1 MKKMKNLIIILS
13 GIIIFSTSCT
23 KPDTNILNKE
33 ENNSLIQ
40 NTLYKGKTK
49 YLLFFENTDYF
60 VGFSSLQSNPLSKY
74 RTVTKISDD
83 INKLKNSNTK
93 LSIYANGI
101 EIGNSVKKNQ
111 CAVSEQLYGKN
122 VSFVFKNK
130 TVYKSGNT
138 DSVTMY
144 IPELVSITSP
154 PVNQPEDLLP
164 LCYYEN
170 FILKWNADT
179 ENKNGLVVTV
189 EWLGKV
195 YGDKDQETFVR
206 NVDIIPKDD
215 GEVVLNKNLFK
226 DIPNFAMVHITLLRG
241 NIDTA
246 NIENDSYKIFG
257 ESHTDLHLVLVK
269 DLNHYRSLLE

>member
-1 MKKMKNLIIILS
+1 MKYLIITLS
-13 GIIIFSTSCT
+13 GIILFTISCT
-23 KPDTNILNKE
+23 KPDIHTLNKE
-33 ENNSLIQ
+33 ENNSFIQ

-83 INKLKNSNTK
+83 IDKLKNSNTK
-93 LSIYANGI
+93 LSIYANDI
-101 EIGNSVKKNQ
+101 EIGSSVKKNQ
-111 CAVSEQLYGKN
+111 CTVSEKLYGKK
-122 VSFVFKNK
+122 VSFVFENK
-130 TVYKSGNT
+130 MGYKSGYT

-170 FILKWNADT
+170 FILRWNADT

-206 NVDIIPKDD
+206 NVDIIPEDD
-215 GEVVLNKNLFK
+215 GEVILNKNLFK
-226 DIPNFAMVHITLLRG
+226 DIPDFAMVHITLLRG
-241 NIDTA
+241 NIDTTSIGNA
-246 NIENDSYKIFG
+246 SYKIFG

-269 DLNHYRSLLE
+269 DLSHYRSILD